1 MSHFQILLRELGSD
15 EAVSEAVKGNGGQW
29 RGRAE
34 KISELEAEIVRLKKM
49 SEGVEQNRSNKMFDS
64 QLSSPEEVGQLQARD
79 SGDGSSGQESLSRQ
93 DDNDAS
99 TTSTTTSAMFLATLK
114 STTAT
119 PTLPSINVRE
129 LQSKVHEYKII
140 CQVFSI
146 GLVCHWPVLVGLI
159 DNIKP
164 LF

>member
-1 MSHFQILLRELGSD
+1 MGHFHILLRGLGSD

-34 KISELEAEIVRLKKM
+34 KITELEAEIVRLKKM
-49 SEGVEQNRSNKMFDS
+49 SEGVEQNRSNKMLDS

-79 SGDGSSGQESLSRQ
+79 SGAGSSRQESLSRQ

-99 TTSTTTSAMFLATLK
+99 TSTTASTTAMFLATLK

-119 PTLPSINVRE
+119 PTLSSINVRE

-140 CQVFSI
+140 CQVLSI
-146 GLVCHWPVLVGLI
+146 GLACNWLVL
-159 DNIKP
+159 DW
-164 LF
+164 FD

>member
-1 MSHFQILLRELGSD
+1 M
-15 EAVSEAVKGNGGQW
+15 KGNGGQW

-79 SGDGSSGQESLSRQ
+79 SGDGSSRQESLSRQ

-99 TTSTTTSAMFLATLK
+99 T
-114 STTAT
+114 STTASFRES
-119 PTLPSINVRE
+119 LPSFKSTSKLLSKDG
-129 LQSKVHEYKII
+129 LQILSNNNKAKKKQKADIVE
-140 CQVFSI
+140 
-146 GLVCHWPVLVGLI
+146 
-159 DNIKP
+159 
-164 LF
+164 

>member
-1 MSHFQILLRELGSD
+1 M
-15 EAVSEAVKGNGGQW
+15 KGNGGQW

-34 KISELEAEIVRLKKM
+34 KISELEAEIVRLKKL
-49 SEGVEQNRSNKMFDS
+49 SEGVEQNRSNKMLDS

-79 SGDGSSGQESLSRQ
+79 SGDGSSRQESLSRQ

-99 TTSTTTSAMFLATLK
+99 TSTASTTAMFLATLK

-119 PTLPSINVRE
+119 PTLSSINVRE

-164 LF
+164 LSVRSSKQHRQ

>member
-1 MSHFQILLRELGSD
+1 M
-15 EAVSEAVKGNGGQW
+15 KGNGGQW

-34 KISELEAEIVRLKKM
+34 KISELEAEIVRLKKL
-49 SEGVEQNRSNKMFDS
+49 SEGVEQNRSNKMFDR

-79 SGDGSSGQESLSRQ
+79 SGDGSSRQESLSRQ

-99 TTSTTTSAMFLATLK
+99 TSTTASTTAMFLVTLK

-119 PTLPSINVRE
+119 PTLSSINVRE

-146 GLVCHWPVLVGLI
+146 GLVCHWLVLDGF
-159 DNIKP
+159 D
-164 LF
+164 